1 MQRDFSRTD
10 RVAQQ
15 VQQEIAM
22 ILQRDFKDPRVGWVT
37 VSSVEVSKDLAY
49 VTVFVTLLGQEDQEN
64 KIKETI
70 EILNNAGG
78 FFRSEIGKRMRLRI
92 VPEVKF
98 AYDDSLVTG
107 ITMSRK
113 VDEAINKD
121 KNLRAQAGDNPADSL
136 DQE

>member
-22 ILQRDFKDPRVGWVT
+22 ILQRDFKDPRIGWTT
-37 VSSVEVSKDLAY
+37 VSAVEVSKDLAY
-49 VTVFVTLLGQEDQEN
+49 VTVFVTFFGKEGEEVQEA
-64 KIKETI
+64 I
-70 EILNNAGG
+70 EILNKAGG

-98 AYDDSLVTG
+98 EYDNSLVTG
-107 ITMSRK
+107 IEMSRK
-113 VDEAINKD
+113 VDDAISKD
-121 KNLRAQAGDNPADSL
+121 KTRRAESGDNPAEDL
-136 DQE
+136 DE